1 MRTLTL
7 LCALVLLSAGFDG
20 GQADPR
26 LIKRWVGTNQG
37 FPLWLDFYGDTML
50 VLNDTYALDYF
61 ATPRALEAVGDT
73 AFRVNYWFAR
83 DRLLLETEDGRIL
96 TMAEQN
102 PLARPLFA
110 GTWRGTT
117 IGREQPVI
125 DLRMYRGGVANYREI
140 PEGEWVEGEYD
151 RSTRI
156 ITFTWF
162 ADTLELEAEEE
173 AMPDSLEWVGQYDPD
188 GNALLF
194 PGTIPEESIPDA
206 GTVVLRRAF
215 RW

>member
-1 MRTLTL
+1 MRTLTV
-7 LCALVLLSAGFDG
+7 LCALFLLSAGFDG

-26 LIKRWVGTNQG
+26 LLKRWVGTHRG
-37 FPLWLDFYGDTML
+37 LPLWLDFYGDTML
-50 VLNDTYALDYF
+50 VVNDMYALDYF
-61 ATPRALEAVGDT
+61 ASPRSFEAVGDT
-73 AFRVNYWFAR
+73 AFRVAYWFAR
-83 DRLLLETEDGRIL
+83 DRLLLETEAGQVL
-96 TMAEQN
+96 TMAEQD

-110 GTWRGTT
+110 GSWRGTT
-117 IGREQPVI
+117 IGRAQPVI
-125 DLRMYRGGVANYREI
+125 DLRMYRGGVAQYREL
-140 PEGEWVEGEYD
+140 PDGEWIEGEYD

-162 ADTLELEAEEE
+162 PDTLESEAE
-173 AMPDSLEWVGQYDPD
+173 ADSLEWVGQYDPA

-194 PGTIPEESIPDA
+194 PGTIPEESLPDA

>member
-1 MRTLTL
+1 MRTLTI
-7 LCALVLLSAGFDG
+7 LCGLILLSAGVDT

-26 LIKRWVGTNQG
+26 LLKRWVGTHQG
-37 FPLWLDFYGDTML
+37 LPLWLDFYGDTML
-50 VLNDTYALDYF
+50 VVNDMYALDYF
-61 ATPRALEAVGDT
+61 ASPRSLEAVGDT
-73 AFRVNYWFAR
+73 AFRVSYWFAR
-83 DRLLLETEDGRIL
+83 DRLLLETDDGHVL
-96 TMAEQN
+96 TMAEQD

-117 IGREQPVI
+117 IGRAQPVI
-125 DLRMYRGGVANYREI
+125 DLRMFRGGVARYHEYPDGSWI
-140 PEGEWVEGEYD
+140 EGEYD

-162 ADTLELEAEEE
+162 VDTLQLEGEAGAE
-173 AMPDSLEWVGQYDPD
+173 PDSLEWVGQYDPA

-194 PGTIPEESIPDA
+194 PGTIPEESLPDA